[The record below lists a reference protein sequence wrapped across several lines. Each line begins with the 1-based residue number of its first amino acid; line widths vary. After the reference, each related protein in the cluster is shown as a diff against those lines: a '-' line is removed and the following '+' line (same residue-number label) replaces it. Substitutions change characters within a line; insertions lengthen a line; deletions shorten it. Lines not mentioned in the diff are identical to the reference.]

1 MKLWVFL
8 WCNASFVTLRCF
20 NGTTFLFYFGFKS
33 CWAQILCKRI
43 CFKSLTH
50 SLSCS
55 GVSISVTC
63 LLKKLSTCNDAVF
76 KQGYHGKLS
85 RCKPNSF
92 DYCLVLFKLLL
103 KAIINI
109 YWVPTQLDFWIVSLT
124 SIDITTGVI
133 PLILVIRNFHQL
145 KKLLIGKQFLPV
157 STLKSFFN
165 NDHFL
170 HYHGVYVWCRVIM

>member
-1 MKLWVFL
+1 MEPPFSFISGLNPIELKYCVKEFVSRVWHIHWVVL
-8 WCNASFVTLRCF
+8 VLA
-20 NGTTFLFYFGFKS
+20 Y
-33 CWAQILCKRI
+33 
-43 CFKSLTH
+43 
-50 SLSCS
+50 
-55 GVSISVTC
+55 VTC

-85 RCKPNSF
+85 RCKPKSF
-92 DYCLVLFKLLL
+92 DHCLVLFKLLL
-103 KAIINI
+103 KAIINL

-145 KKLLIGKQFLPV
+145 KKLLIGKQFLLV
-157 STLKSFFN
+157 STLKNFFN

-170 HYHGVYVWCRVIM
+170 HYHGAYVWCRVIM